1 VPLTALKDDT
11 DEFIRYVPQDFSI
24 VTSGH
29 QGAAA
34 NDAVPVWVQGAN
46 QMLLHGEHA
55 SSLLLRGF
63 LMNRIIYCLHIQHGE
78 DSAMA
83 TAMAAAVYAII

>member
-11 DEFIRYVPQDFSI
+11 DEFIRYVPQLR
-24 VTSGH
+24 
-29 QGAAA
+29 QGTRERQLMTQC
-34 NDAVPVWVQGAN
+34 PFGFKEPIRCFG
-46 QMLLHGEHA
+46 MEEHA

-63 LMNRIIYCLHIQHGE
+63 LMNRIVYCLHIQHGE

-83 TAMAAAVYAII
+83 AAVYAII